1 MPNKKHAYRRKKNS
15 EQATISLGAQAALPT
30 SIELSFKQT
39 RKLAFRRHYDPSS
52 IIELLSL
59 DDFSILLGQSL
70 VFIQNTRKSSD
81 YLLETLIKECS
92 AYFTF
97 RLFQTHHTGLSEL
110 LTKIVDKIQKSERCE
125 IWIIDSTNPADN
137 LGEFCRKVSLLKSR
151 RWGVWIRGYIQDF
164 HPRDLS
170 FFEALFAF
178 RLSSDE
184 YEILKS
190 VIPITDKIINQ
201 MEESLEENYDKRKV
215 LTFLNYPRT
224 SQAPLI
230 KINPKVLFP
239 PSIERNSNSSN
250 LTQLVNFGFMEI
262 LQKKETT
269 MNQIKT
275 GHNINIGGN
284 QSVANIT
291 QMIDSTLG
299 GTEQSQLAEALK
311 VLTHEVSTNPKIS
324 ETQKGEHLEI
334 ISHLTSEAAKPQP
347 NKTMLKSLI
356 EGLGGVLKG
365 VVGTARVINAIDVLQ
380 EWTENIS

>member
-1 MPNKKHAYRRKKNS
+1 
-15 EQATISLGAQAALPT
+15 
-30 SIELSFKQT
+30 
-39 RKLAFRRHYDPSS
+39 
-52 IIELLSL
+52 
-59 DDFSILLGQSL
+59 
-70 VFIQNTRKSSD
+70 
-81 YLLETLIKECS
+81 
-92 AYFTF
+92 
-97 RLFQTHHTGLSEL
+97 
-110 LTKIVDKIQKSERCE
+110 
-125 IWIIDSTNPADN
+125 
-137 LGEFCRKVSLLKSR
+137 
-151 RWGVWIRGYIQDF
+151 
-164 HPRDLS
+164 
-170 FFEALFAF
+170 
-178 RLSSDE
+178 
-184 YEILKS
+184 
-190 VIPITDKIINQ
+190 
-201 MEESLEENYDKRKV
+201 
-215 LTFLNYPRT
+215 
-224 SQAPLI
+224 
-230 KINPKVLFP
+230 
-239 PSIERNSNSSN
+239 
-250 LTQLVNFGFMEI
+250 
-262 LQKKETT
+262 